1 MPGPAFFLVEVLADL
16 LVDELLEAL
25 LLGEGVR
32 LRPPSLEDE
41 EVVVALFLLANSASR
56 LGARELTTA
65 SSALLSLMFKPAEDS
80 MSFFANLSLLLD
92 LARRCGLDLLGLVLR
107 PVRTGDRLL

>member
-1 MPGPAFFLVEVLADL
+1 MEELADL

-65 SSALLSLMFKPAEDS
+65 SSALLSLMFKPAAEDTMQFS
-80 MSFFANLSLLLD
+80 SS
-92 LARRCGLDLLGLVLR
+92 VI
-107 PVRTGDRLL
+107 